1 MSAIQDN
8 IANVQARIQRAA
20 QRAQR
25 DPDSVL
31 LVAVSKTKAAADI
44 NAAAACGLTDFAENY
59 LQEALE
65 KITASAALKLHW
77 HFIGPVQSNKTK
89 LIAQS
94 FNWVHSVD
102 RIKIAQRLSE
112 QRPPQLGPL
121 NICLQVNIDREASKS
136 GLMPEQLTEVAGT
149 IAQLPNLKLRG
160 LMAIPERRHQLEDQ
174 RQPFRQLQLLKAQIN
189 SQLDNCQKLD
199 TLSMGMSADLEAAVQ
214 EGATMVRIGTDIF
227 GARDATS
234 NPRVE

>member
-1 MSAIQDN
+1 MPTIQEN
-8 IANVQARIQRAA
+8 IATVQARIQRAV
-20 QRAQR
+20 QLAQR
-25 DPDSVL
+25 DPNSVQ
-31 LVAVSKTKAAADI
+31 LVAVSKTKTAADI
-44 NAAAACGLTDFAENY
+44 NAAAACGLTEFAENY
-59 LQEALE
+59 LQEALK

-94 FNWVHSVD
+94 FSWVHSVD
-102 RIKIAQRLSE
+102 RIKIAQRLSD

-136 GLMPEQLTEVAGT
+136 GLMPEQLAEVANA

-160 LMAIPERRHQLEDQ
+160 LMAIPERRRQLEDQ
-174 RQPFRQLQLLKAQIN
+174 RKPFQELRLLKEQIN
-189 SQLDNCQKLD
+189 CQLDKRQKLD
-199 TLSMGMSADLEAAVQ
+199 TLSMGMSADLEAAIQ

-227 GARDATS
+227 GARNAAS